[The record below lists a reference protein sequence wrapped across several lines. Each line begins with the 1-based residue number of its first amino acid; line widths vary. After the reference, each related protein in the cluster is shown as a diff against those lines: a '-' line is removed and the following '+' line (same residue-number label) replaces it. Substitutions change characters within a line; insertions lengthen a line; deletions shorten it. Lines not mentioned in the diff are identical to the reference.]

1 MYRSIRP
8 VLDKQMKGMRM
19 MKGKNFYTILLC
31 AALMVAGTAACSDD
45 WLSGADTSNGSSEEG
60 QVAAVKLEG
69 NGEVVSRSA
78 FQKGTAYRLVMF
90 TKGFT
95 ATDIS
100 EDSVLRYNGLATET
114 ALGTFQYLVVNDST
128 HNNND
133 WFGFKSLVAGE
144 TDRRSLSFY
153 GFTYGEKVE
162 NPTPDTY
169 LTFDETNNN
178 EYKRT
183 EVVNEET
190 GELKDLMWGILVDQ
204 NDATAKFPCEIP
216 FRHAFSRLEFKV
228 SQLESETEPG
238 KGMYALGIER
248 IAVTDTYQSG
258 TVDLFTGKTTLN
270 GAKSE
275 RPLSNM
281 ATNYNV
287 GEYISV
293 DTPDSLGAM
302 IVFPSAEESLSG
314 DVGKYTIGL
323 KITLKGTKE
332 EVEKL
337 VGTGNATQLGNYYTG
352 VYTVEK
358 VYSSVYGSN
367 DFTSDTSTGDGSSGD
382 NNVIAASPLYLQ
394 AGSKYT
400 LHIVLMKDQVRVVT
414 VVPSKVE
421 WLPGEKDDKDENGNY
436 FSTEVVGQPIFFDN
450 TMWMDRNLGA
460 NEADPGGNYNQTIGY
475 YYQNNRNIPYW
486 PYNFDDYGTRTY
498 NWWNESYTYSTELKK
513 TPTPENRYD
522 DGFSIPSSW
531 GSPAYKVYPIIDENA
546 INTSDICKRQ
556 WYSSEKEK
564 TYLTTLQK
572 LSTYNSGTYIFFAG
586 NGGDV
591 PWKGNEWNV
600 RENQP
605 APPGYALPTQKQFQS
620 IFPTTVFAGNI
631 TFLKL
636 HRVGEDWRGALDSNS
651 DEPNLLKTDITTL
664 RICVPFYKDK
674 QNEAFINT
682 EYYKQWTDLDDPGQ
696 YPDDPNI
703 YYSGHSP
710 YHYYNR
716 TINYNEKWEPDGDP
730 SSGFCSV
737 YIISREDGDMESI
750 TSTSSNYAT
759 KQWGT
764 IYGIKK
770 VGTTEAYRMRWKV
783 RNADD
788 TGVNPRLYIEV
799 CMYSCTK
806 EDNLTVGNFKNYD
819 WEHPVS
825 QMFFPLCGEVEGR
838 NSGSGPAA
846 GFSSYGSAVLYATDS
861 DAALHIKIT
870 GDNPQ
875 NQYMSVVSNEVQTNA
890 KQIRLVKTQN

>member
-45 WLSGADTSNGSSEEG
+45 WLSGADTSHDSSEEG

-78 FQKGTAYRLVMF
+78 FQEGTVYRLVMF
-90 TKGFT
+90 TKGFE
-95 ATDIS
+95 ATDTLQPVLVG
-100 EDSVLRYNGLATET
+100 DPVLRYNGLATET
-114 ALGTFQYLVVNDST
+114 ALGTFQYLVVNDDR
-128 HNNND
+128 HINND
-133 WFGFKSLVAGE
+133 WFSFRSLEPIDDATKTE
-144 TDRRSLSFY
+144 TGRRSISFY
-153 GFTYGEKVE
+153 GFTYGEE
-162 NPTPDTY
+162 TAPD
-169 LTFDETNNN
+169 LDADA
-178 EYKRT
+178 YKRT
-183 EVVNEET
+183 ETVVG

-228 SQLESETEPG
+228 SQLASENNREV
-238 KGMYALGIER
+238 GMYNLGIER
-248 IAVTDTYQSG
+248 IAVTGTYKSG
-258 TVDLFTGKTTLN
+258 TVDLFTGETKLN
-270 GAKSE
+270 GEKSE

-281 ATNYNV
+281 ATNYDA
-287 GEYISV
+287 GKYISV

-302 IVFPSAEESLSG
+302 IVFPSAKESLSDG
-314 DVGKYTIGL
+314 VEYTIGL
-323 KITLKGTKE
+323 KITLKGTEE
-332 EVEKL
+332 EVKKL
-337 VGTGNATQLGNYYTG
+337 VGNATQSSSGDYYTG
-352 VYTVEK
+352 VYTVDK

-400 LHIVLMKDQVRVVT
+400 LHIVLMEDEVRVVT

-421 WLPGEKDDKDENGNY
+421 WLPGETETDKDGNENT

-486 PYNFDDYGTRTY
+486 PY
-498 NWWNESYTYSTELKK
+498 STERFGNSNSPNQLISIPK
-513 TPTPENRYD
+513 PENRYED
-522 DGFSIPSSW
+522 DFSTPSSW

-546 INTSDICKRQ
+546 IYGGDNLMNY
-556 WYSSEKEK
+556 WYSSTTWGT
-564 TYLTTLQK
+564 TYLTTLQES
-572 LSTYNSGTYIFFAG
+572 STYSGTYTFFAG
-586 NGGDV
+586 NDGAV
-591 PWKGNEWNV
+591 PWTGNKWGD

-605 APPGYALPTQKQFQS
+605 APPGYALPTQEQFQS

-636 HRVGEDWRGALDSNS
+636 RYNGTDWRGCQDGN
-651 DEPNLLKTDITTL
+651 DNMPNPINNEITTL
-664 RICVPFYKDK
+664 RICVPFYKDEN
-674 QNEAFINT
+674 NEALQNT
-682 EYYKQWTDLDDPGQ
+682 EYYKHWQNLNDPGQ
-696 YPDDPNI
+696 YPSDPTI
-703 YYSGHSP
+703 YYNGRSP
-710 YHYYNR
+710 YYYS
-716 TINYNEKWEPDGDP
+716 YNEKKEPDGDP

-737 YIISREDGDMESI
+737 YIISRKDGDRGYI

-783 RNADD
+783 RNADEK
-788 TGVNPRLYIEV
+788 NEEPRLYVEV

-806 EDNLTVGNFKNYD
+806 DDNLTVDNFRNYD

-838 NSGSGPAA
+838 NPNSGPAA

>member
-45 WLSGADTSNGSSEEG
+45 WLSGADTSHGSSEEG

-114 ALGTFQYLVVNDST
+114 ALGTFQYLVVNDNT

-153 GFTYGEKVE
+153 GFTYGEE
-162 NPTPDTY
+162 NAPELDTDAY
-169 LTFDETNNN
+169 T
-178 EYKRT
+178 RT
-183 EVVNEET
+183 EEVDGND
-190 GELKDLMWGILVDQ
+190 ELKDLMWGILVDQ
-204 NDATAKFPCEIP
+204 NDATAEFPCEIP

-228 SQLESETEPG
+228 SQLASENNPEV
-238 KGMYALGIER
+238 GMYNLGIES
-248 IAVTDTYQSG
+248 IAVTGTYKSG

-270 GAKSE
+270 EGLSE

-281 ATNYNV
+281 ATNYDA
-287 GEYISV
+287 GKYISV
-293 DTPDSLGAM
+293 ETPDSLGAM
-302 IVFPSAEESLSG
+302 IVFPSAKESLSS
-314 DVGKYTIGL
+314 DVDEYTIGL

-337 VGTGNATQLGNYYTG
+337 VGNATQSSSGDYTG

-358 VYSSVYGSN
+358 VYSSVYG
-367 DFTSDTSTGDGSSGD
+367 GDDITNNGS
-382 NNVIAASPLYLQ
+382 IAASPLYLQ

-400 LHIVLMKDQVRVVT
+400 LHIVLMKDEVRVVT

-421 WLPGEKDDKDENGNY
+421 WLPGETEKDENDVDQP

-460 NEADPGGNYNQTIGY
+460 NEADPGEGKYDQTIGY

-486 PYNFDDYGTRTY
+486 PYSTGTFGP
-498 NWWNESYTYSTELKK
+498 NDSSKK
-513 TPTPENRYD
+513 WPPTPENRYED
-522 DGFSIPSSW
+522 DFSTPSSW
-531 GSPAYKVYPIIDENA
+531 GSPKYKVYPIIDKNA
-546 INTSDICKRQ
+546 IKTSDICKSQ
-556 WYSSEKEK
+556 WYSSETGN

-572 LSTYNSGTYIFFAG
+572 SSTYSGTYIFFAG
-586 NGGDV
+586 NGGNV
-591 PWKGNEWNV
+591 PWKGNKWNV

-605 APPGYALPTQKQFQS
+605 APPGYALPTQEQFQS

-636 HRVGEDWRGALDSNS
+636 RYERPDWYGTDGTINS
-651 DEPNLLKTDITTL
+651 DYKVL
-664 RICVPFYKDK
+664 RICVPFYKDGV
-674 QNEAFINT
+674 NT
-682 EYYKQWTDLDDPGQ
+682 TPNKDNKCYKTWEGLVDPGQ
-696 YPDDPNI
+696 SPGPDI
-703 YYSGHSP
+703 YTQSP
-710 YHYYNR
+710 FSHR
-716 TINYNEKWEPDGDP
+716 TKEPAGDP
-730 SSGFCSV
+730 SSGYCSV
-737 YIISREDGDMESI
+737 YIISREDGDTESI

-788 TGVNPRLYIEV
+788 TGVNPRLYVEV

-806 EDNLTVGNFKNYD
+806 EDNLKVDNFKNYD

>member
-45 WLSGADTSNGSSEEG
+45 WLSGADTSHDSSEEG

-78 FQKGTAYRLVMF
+78 FQAGTAYRLVMF
-90 TKGFT
+90 TKGFE
-95 ATDIS
+95 ATDTSAPDLS

-114 ALGTFQYLVVNDST
+114 ALGTFQYLVVNDDR
-128 HNNND
+128 HINND
-133 WFGFKSLVAGE
+133 WFSFRSLEPIDDATKTE
-144 TDRRSLSFY
+144 TGRRSLSFY
-153 GFTYGEKVE
+153 GFTYGEE
-162 NPTPDTY
+162 NAPELDTDAY
-169 LTFDETNNN
+169 T
-178 EYKRT
+178 RT
-183 EVVNEET
+183 EEVDGN

-204 NDATAKFPCEIP
+204 NDATAEFPCEIP

-228 SQLESETEPG
+228 SQLESETEAG
-238 KGMYALGIER
+238 QGMYNLGIER

-270 GAKSE
+270 GAQSE

-302 IVFPSAEESLSG
+302 IVFPSAKESLSDG
-314 DVGKYTIGL
+314 VDKYTIGL
-323 KITLKGTKE
+323 KITLKGTLN

-337 VGTGNATQLGNYYTG
+337 VGTGNATKSSSGDYYTG
-352 VYTVEK
+352 EYIVK
-358 VYSSVYGSN
+358 QVYSSVYGGN
-367 DFTSDTSTGDGSSGD
+367 DLTSDGS
-382 NNVIAASPLYLQ
+382 IAASPLYLQ

-400 LHIVLMKDQVRVVT
+400 LHIVLMKDEVRVVT

-421 WLPGEKDDKDENGNY
+421 WLPGETDEKDKNDNY

-460 NEADPGGNYNQTIGY
+460 NEADPGEGKYDQTIGY

-486 PYNFDDYGTRTY
+486 PYSTGTFGP
-498 NWWNESYTYSTELKK
+498 NDSSKK
-513 TPTPENRYD
+513 WPPTPENRYKNN
-522 DGFSIPSSW
+522 FSTPSSW
-531 GSPAYKVYPIIDENA
+531 SSPAYKVYPIIDENA
-546 INTSDICKRQ
+546 INTSDICKSF
-556 WYSSEKEK
+556 WYSADVSNT

-572 LSTYNSGTYIFFAG
+572 SSTYSGTYIFFVG
-586 NGGDV
+586 NEGNA
-591 PWKGNEWNV
+591 PWKGNEWDV
-600 RENQP
+600 RDNQP
-605 APPGYALPTQKQFQS
+605 APPGYALPTQEQFQS

-631 TFLKL
+631 TFLKMYDTGTDWN
-636 HRVGEDWRGALDSNS
+636 GETSMDDSQ
-651 DEPNLLKTDITTL
+651 KQI
-664 RICVPFYKDK
+664 RICVPFYKDAD
-674 QNEAFINT
+674 NYIANT
-682 EYYKQWTDLDDPGQ
+682 NTVYYRKWVSLQDPGASPGERS
-696 YPDDPNI
+696 YYYDNKNWNWI
-703 YYSGHSP
+703 YQGP
-710 YHYYNR
+710 Y
-716 TINYNEKWEPDGDP
+716 NYRDKEPDGDP
-730 SSGFCSV
+730 SAGYCSV
-737 YIISREDGDMESI
+737 YIISRMYEDEIGKI
-750 TSTSSNYAT
+750 SNNQYKT
-759 KQWGT
+759 KEWGT

-788 TGVNPRLYIEV
+788 IGVNPRLYVEV

-806 EDNLTVGNFKNYD
+806 DDNLTLENYRNYD

>member
-1 MYRSIRP
+1 MILRP

-69 NGEVVSRSA
+69 SGEVVSRSA

-133 WFGFKSLVAGE
+133 WFGFKSLVVGE
-144 TDRRSLSFY
+144 TGRRSISFY
-153 GFTYGEKVE
+153 GFTYGEK
-162 NPTPDTY
+162 NAPKLDADAYT
-169 LTFDETNNN
+169 
-178 EYKRT
+178 RT
-183 EVVNEET
+183 EIVDGK

-238 KGMYALGIER
+238 KGMYALGIES
-248 IAVTDTYQSG
+248 IAVTGTYQSG
-258 TVDLFTGKTTLN
+258 TVDLFTGKTTLDAEN
-270 GAKSE
+270 KYDEGRALPK
-275 RPLSNM
+275 M
-281 ATNYNV
+281 
-287 GEYISV
+287 SV
-293 DTPDSLGAM
+293 DYDLENKYIAVEKPDSLGAM
-302 IVFPSAEESLSG
+302 IVFPSAKESLSG
-314 DVGKYTIGL
+314 GVGEYTIGL
-323 KITLKGTKE
+323 KITLKGTQD

-337 VGTGNATQLGNYYTG
+337 VGTGNATPSSSDDYYIG
-352 VYTVEK
+352 DYIVEQ
-358 VYSSVYGSN
+358 VYSSVYG
-367 DFTSDTSTGDGSSGD
+367 GD
-382 NNVIAASPLYLQ
+382 NPTDDNGSIAASPLYLQ

-400 LHIVLMKDQVRVVT
+400 LHIVLMEDEVRVVT

-421 WLPGEKDDKDENGNY
+421 WLPGETEKDENDVDQP

-460 NEADPGGNYNQTIGY
+460 NEADPGEGKYDQTIGY

-486 PYNFDDYGTRTY
+486 PYSTGTFGP
-498 NWWNESYTYSTELKK
+498 NDSSKK
-513 TPTPENRYD
+513 WPPTPENRYED
-522 DGFSIPSSW
+522 DFSTPSSW
-531 GSPAYKVYPIIDENA
+531 GSPKYKVYPIIDKNA
-546 INTSDICKRQ
+546 IKTSDICKSQ
-556 WYSSEKEK
+556 WYSSETGN

-572 LSTYNSGTYIFFAG
+572 SSTYSGTYIFFAG
-586 NGGDV
+586 NGGNV
-591 PWKGNEWNV
+591 PWKGNKWNV

-605 APPGYALPTQKQFQS
+605 APPGYALPTQEQFQS

-636 HRVGEDWRGALDSNS
+636 RYDGADWYGTDGTINS
-651 DEPNLLKTDITTL
+651 DYKVL
-664 RICVPFYKDK
+664 RICVPFYKDGV
-674 QNEAFINT
+674 NT
-682 EYYKQWTDLDDPGQ
+682 TPNKDNKCYKTWEGLVDPGQ
-696 YPDDPNI
+696 SPGPDI
-703 YYSGHSP
+703 YTQSP
-710 YHYYNR
+710 FSHR
-716 TINYNEKWEPDGDP
+716 TKEPAGDP
-730 SSGFCSV
+730 SSGYCSV
-737 YIISREDGDMESI
+737 YIISRDEEDDTGSI
-750 TSTSSNYAT
+750 TSDNYNT

-788 TGVNPRLYIEV
+788 TGVNPRLYVEV

-838 NSGSGPAA
+838 NPGSGPAA

-875 NQYMSVVSNEVQTNA
+875 NQYMSVVNKEVQTNA

>member
-1 MYRSIRP
+1 MILRP

-69 NGEVVSRSA
+69 SGEVVSRSA

-114 ALGTFQYLVVNDST
+114 ALGTFQYLVVNDNT

-133 WFGFKSLVAGE
+133 WFGFKSLVVGE
-144 TDRRSLSFY
+144 TGRRSISFY
-153 GFTYGEKVE
+153 GFTYGEK
-162 NPTPDTY
+162 NAPKLDADAYT
-169 LTFDETNNN
+169 
-178 EYKRT
+178 RT
-183 EVVNEET
+183 EIVDGK

-248 IAVTDTYQSG
+248 IAVTGTYKSG

-270 GAKSE
+270 EGLSE

-281 ATNYNV
+281 ATNY
-287 GEYISV
+287 GAGKYISV
-293 DTPDSLGAM
+293 ETPDSLGAM
-302 IVFPSAEESLSG
+302 IVFPSAAESLSG
-314 DVGKYTIGL
+314 GMDKYTIGL
-323 KITLKGTKE
+323 KITLKGTEE
-332 EVEKL
+332 EVKKL
-337 VGTGNATQLGNYYTG
+337 VGNATQSSSGDYYTG
-352 VYTVEK
+352 DYIVK
-358 VYSSVYGSN
+358 QVYSSVYG
-367 DFTSDTSTGDGSSGD
+367 GDDPTDDNGS
-382 NNVIAASPLYLQ
+382 IAASPLYLQ

-400 LHIVLMKDQVRVVT
+400 LHIVLMKDEVRVVT

-421 WLPGEKDDKDENGNY
+421 WLPGETEKDENDVDQP

-460 NEADPGGNYNQTIGY
+460 NEADPGEGKYDQTIGY

-486 PYNFDDYGTRTY
+486 PYSTGTFGP
-498 NWWNESYTYSTELKK
+498 NDSSKK
-513 TPTPENRYD
+513 WPPTPENRYED
-522 DGFSIPSSW
+522 DFSTPSSW
-531 GSPAYKVYPIIDENA
+531 GSPKYKVYPIIDKNA
-546 INTSDICKRQ
+546 IKTSDICKSQ
-556 WYSSEKEK
+556 WYSSETGN

-572 LSTYNSGTYIFFAG
+572 SSTYSGTYIFFAG
-586 NGGDV
+586 NGGNV
-591 PWKGNEWNV
+591 PWKGNKWNV

-605 APPGYALPTQKQFQS
+605 APPGYALPTQEQFQS

-636 HRVGEDWRGALDSNS
+636 RYDGTDWYGTDGTINS
-651 DEPNLLKTDITTL
+651 DYKVL
-664 RICVPFYKDK
+664 RICVPFYKDGV
-674 QNEAFINT
+674 NT
-682 EYYKQWTDLDDPGQ
+682 TPNKDNKCYKTWEGLVDPGQ
-696 YPDDPNI
+696 SPGPNI
-703 YYSGHSP
+703 YTQPPFFHL
-710 YHYYNR
+710 
-716 TINYNEKWEPDGDP
+716 TKEPAGDP
-730 SSGFCSV
+730 SSGYCSV
-737 YIISREDGDMESI
+737 YIISRDEEDDTGSI
-750 TSTSSNYAT
+750 TSDNYNT

-788 TGVNPRLYIEV
+788 TGVNPRLYVEV

-806 EDNLTVGNFKNYD
+806 EDNLKVDNFKNYD

-838 NSGSGPAA
+838 NPGSGPAA

-875 NQYMSVVSNEVQTNA
+875 NQYMSVVNKEVQTNA

>member
-1 MYRSIRP
+1 
-8 VLDKQMKGMRM
+8 M

-45 WLSGADTSNGSSEEG
+45 WLSGADTSHGSSEEG

-78 FQKGTAYRLVMF
+78 FQEGTAYRLVMF

-100 EDSVLRYNGLATET
+100 EDSVLRYKGLATET
-114 ALGTFQYLVVNDST
+114 ALGTGTFQYLVVNDNR
-128 HNNND
+128 HINND
-133 WFGFKSLVAGE
+133 WFGFKSLVDGE
-144 TDRRSLSFY
+144 NGRRSISFY

-162 NPTPDTY
+162 NPNPDTY

-216 FRHAFSRLEFKV
+216 FRHAFSQLEFKV
-228 SQLESETEPG
+228 SQLASENNPEV
-238 KGMYALGIER
+238 GMYNLGIES

-270 GAKSE
+270 GAQSE

-302 IVFPSAEESLSG
+302 IVFPSAKESLSDG
-314 DVGKYTIGL
+314 VDKSIGL
-323 KITLKGTKE
+323 KITLKGTLN

-337 VGTGNATQLGNYYTG
+337 VGTGNATKSSSGDYYTG
-352 VYTVEK
+352 EYIVK
-358 VYSSVYGSN
+358 QVYSSVYGGN
-367 DFTSDTSTGDGSSGD
+367 DLTSDGS
-382 NNVIAASPLYLQ
+382 IAASPLYLQ

-400 LHIVLMKDQVRVVT
+400 LHIVLMKDEVRVVT

-421 WLPGEKDDKDENGNY
+421 WLPGETDEKDKNDNY

-460 NEADPGGNYNQTIGY
+460 NEADPGEGKYDQTIGY

-486 PYNFDDYGTRTY
+486 PYKISSFQDLNTKR
-498 NWWNESYTYSTELKK
+498 
-513 TPTPENRYD
+513 PTPEDRYLD
-522 DGFSIPSSW
+522 DFSTFSKW
-531 GSPAYKVYPIIDENA
+531 GNPQYKVYPVIDETVMNSDPHKTKWRIGSDN
-546 INTSDICKRQ
+546 INWKS
-556 WYSSEKEK
+556 YF
-564 TYLTTLQK
+564 TTLQK
-572 LSTYNSGTYIFFAG
+572 TIDNSGSYIFFSG
-586 NGGDV
+586 NANI
-591 PWKGNEWNV
+591 PWSNNSWEE
-600 RENQP
+600 RDNQP
-605 APPGYALPTQKQFQS
+605 APPGYALPTQEQFQS

-631 TFLKL
+631 TFLKMYDTGTDWN
-636 HRVGEDWRGALDSNS
+636 GETSMDGSQ
-651 DEPNLLKTDITTL
+651 KQI
-664 RICVPFYKDK
+664 RICVPFYKDTD
-674 QNEAFINT
+674 NNNADNNT
-682 EYYKQWTDLDDPGQ
+682 VYYRKWESLQDPGAS
-696 YPDDPNI
+696 PGERS
-703 YYSGHSP
+703 YSNNGGP
-710 YHYYNR
+710 YRYSN
-716 TINYNEKWEPDGDP
+716 NEPDGDP
-730 SSGFCSV
+730 SVGYCSV
-737 YIISREDGDMESI
+737 YIISRMYEDEIGKI
-750 TSTSSNYAT
+750 SNEEYRT
-759 KQWGT
+759 KEWGT

-770 VGTTEAYRMRWKV
+770 IGTTEAYRMRWKV
-783 RNADD
+783 KNADK
-788 TGVNPRLYIEV
+788 TGTDPRLYVEV

-806 EDNLTVGNFKNYD
+806 DDNLTLDNYRNYD
-819 WEHPVS
+819 WTHPVS

-838 NSGSGPAA
+838 SNTSNNIWVGA
-846 GFSSYGSAVLYATDS
+846 GFSSYGSAVLYATATG

>member
-1 MYRSIRP
+1 MYRSIRPVIRPMILRP

-78 FQKGTAYRLVMF
+78 FQEGTAYRLVMF
-90 TKGFT
+90 TKEFKV
-95 ATDIS
+95 TDNLPDKN
-100 EDSVLRYNGLATET
+100 DSVCRYIGSATET
-114 ALGTFQYLVVNDST
+114 ALDTFQYLVVNDDR
-128 HNNND
+128 HINND
-133 WFGFKSLVAGE
+133 WFSFRSLEPIDDATKTE
-144 TDRRSLSFY
+144 TGRRSLSFY
-153 GFTYGEKVE
+153 GFTYGEE
-162 NPTPDTY
+162 NAPELDTDAY
-169 LTFDETNNN
+169 T
-178 EYKRT
+178 RT
-183 EVVNEET
+183 EEVDGN

-204 NDATAKFPCEIP
+204 NDATATFPCEIP

-228 SQLESETEPG
+228 SQLESETEAG
-238 KGMYALGIER
+238 QGMYNLGIER

-270 GAKSE
+270 GAQSE

-302 IVFPSAEESLSG
+302 IVFPSAKESLSDG
-314 DVGKYTIGL
+314 VDKYTIGL
-323 KITLKGTKE
+323 KITLKGTLN

-337 VGTGNATQLGNYYTG
+337 VGTGNATKSSSGDYTG
-352 VYTVEK
+352 EYIVK
-358 VYSSVYGSN
+358 QVYSSVYGGN
-367 DFTSDTSTGDGSSGD
+367 DLTSDGS
-382 NNVIAASPLYLQ
+382 IAASPLYLQ

-400 LHIVLMKDQVRVVT
+400 LHIVLMKDEVRVVT

-421 WLPGEKDDKDENGNY
+421 WLPGETDEKDKNDNY

-486 PYNFDDYGTRTY
+486 PYRTNSYGFDGTLT
-498 NWWNESYTYSTELKK
+498 W
-513 TPTPENRYD
+513 PTPEER
-522 DGFSIPSSW
+522 FSTNNDLSKEYGSW
-531 GSPAYKVYPIIDENA
+531 SAPKYKVYPIVDKKLMESDPYKDSWG
-546 INTSDICKRQ
+546 TSSSSNLY
-556 WYSSEKEK
+556 YS
-564 TYLTTLQK
+564 LQK
-572 LSTYNSGTYIFFAG
+572 EVSSSGTYAFFYG
-586 NGGDV
+586 NSNFSNSTLN
-591 PWKGNEWNV
+591 WKN

-605 APPGYALPTQKQFQS
+605 APPGYALPTQEQFQS

-636 HRVGEDWRGALDSNS
+636 RYDGSDWYGTDGTIAS
-651 DEPNLLKTDITTL
+651 DYKVL
-664 RICVPFYKDK
+664 RICVPFYNDGLNITNN
-674 QNEAFINT
+674 QNKCYET
-682 EYYKQWTDLDDPGQ
+682 WVRLMDPGQ
-696 YPDDPNI
+696 FPGPSI
-703 YYSGHSP
+703 YTNTQSP
-710 YHYYNR
+710 HDHMG
-716 TINYNEKWEPDGDP
+716 KEPDGDP
-730 SSGFCSV
+730 SPGYCSV
-737 YIISREDGDMESI
+737 YIISREGNDKGSI
-750 TSTSSNYAT
+750 TSLSSNYKT
-759 KQWGT
+759 KEWGT

-770 VGTTEAYRMRWKV
+770 VGTTESYRMRWKV
-783 RNADD
+783 RNADNE
-788 TGVNPRLYIEV
+788 GVDPRLYVEV

-806 EDNLTVGNFKNYD
+806 DDNLTVDNFKNYD

-838 NSGSGPAA
+838 NSSSGPAA

-875 NQYMSVVSNEVQTNA
+875 NQYMSVVSNEIQTNA

>member
-1 MYRSIRP
+1 MLRP
-8 VLDKQMKGMRM
+8 VLNKQMKGMRM

-31 AALMVAGTAACSDD
+31 TTLMVAGTAACSDD

-114 ALGTFQYLVVNDST
+114 ALGTFQYLVVNDNT

-133 WFGFKSLVAGE
+133 WFGFKSLVDGE
-144 TDRRSLSFY
+144 TGRRSLSFY

-238 KGMYALGIER
+238 KGMYALGIES
-248 IAVTDTYQSG
+248 IAVTGTYQSG
-258 TVDLFTGKTTLN
+258 TVDLFTGKTTLDAEN
-270 GAKSE
+270 KYDEGRALPK
-275 RPLSNM
+275 M
-281 ATNYNV
+281 
-287 GEYISV
+287 SV
-293 DTPDSLGAM
+293 DYDLENKYIAVEKPDSLGAM
-302 IVFPSAEESLSG
+302 IVFPSATESLSG

-421 WLPGEKDDKDENGNY
+421 WLPGETDDKGNT

-486 PYNFDDYGTRTY
+486 PYKISSFQDLTTKR
-498 NWWNESYTYSTELKK
+498 
-513 TPTPENRYD
+513 PTPKDRYLND
-522 DGFSIPSSW
+522 LSTFSEW
-531 GSPAYKVYPIIDENA
+531 GDPQYKVYPIIDETVMNSDPHKTKWRIGSDN
-546 INTSDICKRQ
+546 INWKS
-556 WYSSEKEK
+556 YF
-564 TYLTTLQK
+564 TTLQK
-572 LSTYNSGTYIFFAG
+572 TIDNSGSYIFFSG
-586 NGGDV
+586 NANI
-591 PWKGNEWNV
+591 PWSNNSWEE
-600 RENQP
+600 RDNQP
-605 APPGYALPTQKQFQS
+605 APPGYALPTQEQFQS

-631 TFLKL
+631 TFLKMYDTGTDWN
-636 HRVGEDWRGALDSNS
+636 GETSMADSQ
-651 DEPNLLKTDITTL
+651 KQI
-664 RICVPFYKDK
+664 RICVPFYKDAD
-674 QNEAFINT
+674 NYANT
-682 EYYKQWTDLDDPGQ
+682 NMVYYRKWESLQDPGAS
-696 YPDDPNI
+696 PGERS
-703 YYSGHSP
+703 YSNYGGP
-710 YHYYNR
+710 YKYSN
-716 TINYNEKWEPDGDP
+716 KEPDGDP
-730 SSGFCSV
+730 SVGYCSV
-737 YIISREDGDMESI
+737 YIISRMYEDEIGKI
-750 TSTSSNYAT
+750 SNEEYRT
-759 KQWGT
+759 KEWGT

-770 VGTTEAYRMRWKV
+770 IGTTEAYRMRWKV
-783 RNADD
+783 KNADK
-788 TGVNPRLYIEV
+788 TGTDPRLYVEV

-806 EDNLTVGNFKNYD
+806 DDNLTLENYRNYD
-819 WEHPVS
+819 WTHPVS

-838 NSGSGPAA
+838 TTKRVDNNVEFWIGA
-846 GFSSYGSAVLYATDS
+846 GFSSYGSAVLYATATGN
-861 DAALHIKIT
+861 AALHIKIT

>member
-31 AALMVAGTAACSDD
+31 TTLMVAGTAACSDD

-78 FQKGTAYRLVMF
+78 FQKETAYRLVMF

-114 ALGTFQYLVVNDST
+114 ALGTFQYLVVNDNT

-133 WFGFKSLVAGE
+133 WFGFKSLVDGE

-153 GFTYGEKVE
+153 GFTYGEE
-162 NPTPDTY
+162 NAPELDT
-169 LTFDETNNN
+169 DA
-178 EYKRT
+178 YKRT
-183 EVVNEET
+183 ETVDGN

-238 KGMYALGIER
+238 KGMYALGIES
-248 IAVTDTYQSG
+248 IAVTGTYQSG

-270 GAKSE
+270 GAQSE

-302 IVFPSAEESLSG
+302 IVFPSAAKSLSG
-314 DVGKYTIGL
+314 VVGEYTIGL
-323 KITLKGTKE
+323 KITLKGKDKA

-337 VGTGNATQLGNYYTG
+337 VGTGKATPSSSDDYYIG
-352 VYTVEK
+352 DYIVEQ
-358 VYSSVYGSN
+358 VYSSVYG
-367 DFTSDTSTGDGSSGD
+367 GDDPTDDNGS
-382 NNVIAASPLYLQ
+382 IAASPLYLQ

-400 LHIVLMKDQVRVVT
+400 LHIVLMEDEVRVVT

-421 WLPGEKDDKDENGNY
+421 WLPGETDDKGNT

-460 NEADPGGNYNQTIGY
+460 NEADPGGGQYDHTIGY
-475 YYQNNRNIPYW
+475 YYQTNRNIPYW
-486 PYNFDDYGTRTY
+486 PYSTKTFGN
-498 NWWNESYTYSTELKK
+498 SYEPNRLKSIPK
-513 TPTPENRYD
+513 PENRYLD
-522 DGFSIPSSW
+522 TFTFSSW
-531 GSPAYKVYPIIDENA
+531 ENPSFKVYPMIDENIMKEDSYNYYWNSNA
-546 INTSDICKRQ
+546 SNLFYKLPSATESPNAKSYIFYWGYGSADVPSD
-556 WYSSEKEK
+556 W
-564 TYLTTLQK
+564 T
-572 LSTYNSGTYIFFAG
+572 TYNSWT
-586 NGGDV
+586 
-591 PWKGNEWNV
+591 K

-605 APPGYALPTQKQFQS
+605 APPGYALPTQEQFQS
-620 IFPTTVFAGNI
+620 VFPTTVFAGNI

-636 HRVGEDWRGALDSNS
+636 NYTGSDWDGSQSMTEDL
-651 DEPNLLKTDITTL
+651 I
-664 RICVPFYKDK
+664 RICVPFYTDGVNTTTKLK
-674 QNEAFINT
+674 YRQLWQN
-682 EYYKQWTDLDDPGQ
+682 LRDPGAS
-696 YPDDPNI
+696 PNRN
-703 YYSGHSP
+703 S
-710 YHYYNR
+710 YYNGWYDPHFY
-716 TINYNEKWEPDGDP
+716 INSEPDGDP
-730 SSGFCSV
+730 SPGYCSV
-737 YIISREDGDMESI
+737 YIISRKGDDLYTLSI
-750 TSTSSNYAT
+750 ADDIEKYYQTL
-759 KQWGT
+759 QWGT

-770 VGTTEAYRMRWKV
+770 VGTSEAYRMRWKV
-783 RNADD
+783 MNAQ
-788 TGVNPRLYIEV
+788 TKPGNIPLLYV
-799 CMYSCTK
+799 KVSMYTCTK
-806 EDNLTVGNFKNYD
+806 DDNLTADNYD
-819 WEHPVS
+819 SYDWDHPS
-825 QMFFPLCGEVEGR
+825 SEMFFPLCGEVEGR
-838 NSGSGPAA
+838 NATQSRVS
-846 GFSSYGSAVLYATDS
+846 GFSSYGSAVLYACAS
-861 DAALHIKIT
+861 NNAALHIKIT
-870 GDNPQ
+870 GSNKA

>member
-1 MYRSIRP
+1 MILRP

-45 WLSGADTSNGSSEEG
+45 WLSGADTSHGSSEEG

-78 FQKGTAYRLVMF
+78 FQEGTAYRLVMF
-90 TKGFT
+90 TRTF
-95 ATDIS
+95 
-100 EDSVLRYNGLATET
+100 DSVDNLPETSDSVCRYNGLATET
-114 ALGTFQYLVVNDST
+114 ALGTGTFQYLKVEDPS
-128 HNNND
+128 HDNND
-133 WFGFKSLVAGE
+133 WFGFKSLVNGE
-144 TDRRSLSFY
+144 TGRRSISFY
-153 GFTYGEKVE
+153 GFTYGEE
-162 NPTPDTY
+162 NAPELDTDAY
-169 LTFDETNNN
+169 T
-178 EYKRT
+178 RT
-183 EVVNEET
+183 EEVDRN

-216 FRHAFSRLEFKV
+216 FRHAFSLLEFKV
-228 SQLESETEPG
+228 SQLASEDNSEAVS
-238 KGMYALGIER
+238 KAGMYKLGIES
-248 IAVTDTYQSG
+248 IAVTGTYKKG
-258 TVDLFTGKTTLN
+258 TVDLFTGKTKLD
-270 GAKSE
+270 
-275 RPLSNM
+275 
-281 ATNYNV
+281 V
-287 GEYISV
+287 GEKYDENGRTLPDMFVEYDVEKKEYIAV
-293 DTPDSLGAM
+293 EKPDSLGAM
-302 IVFPSAEESLSG
+302 IVFPSASESLHG
-314 DVGKYTIGL
+314 EVGGYTIGL
-323 KITLKGTKE
+323 KITLKGETKE

-337 VGTGNATQLGNYYTG
+337 VGTGNATQSGNYYTG
-352 VYTVEK
+352 VYTIDK
-358 VYSSVYGSN
+358 VYSSVYDGDN
-367 DFTSDTSTGDGSSGD
+367 LINDGS
-382 NNVIAASPLYLQ
+382 IAASPLYMQ

-460 NEADPGGNYNQTIGY
+460 NEADPGEGKYDQTIGY

-486 PYNFDDYGTRTY
+486 PYSTRTFGP
-498 NWWNESYTYSTELKK
+498 NDSSKK
-513 TPTPENRYD
+513 WPPTPENRYED
-522 DGFSIPSSW
+522 DFSTPSSW
-531 GSPAYKVYPIIDENA
+531 SSPAYKVYPIIDENA

-556 WYSSEKEK
+556 WYSSETGN

-572 LSTYNSGTYIFFAG
+572 SSTYSGTYIFFAG
-586 NGGDV
+586 NGGNV
-591 PWKGNEWNV
+591 PWDGNKWNV

-605 APPGYALPTQKQFQS
+605 APPGYALPTQEQFQS

-636 HRVGEDWRGALDSNS
+636 RYDSPDWYGTDGTINS
-651 DEPNLLKTDITTL
+651 DYKVL
-664 RICVPFYKDK
+664 RICVPFYKDGV
-674 QNEAFINT
+674 NT
-682 EYYKQWTDLDDPGQ
+682 TPNKDNKCYKTWEGLVDPGQ
-696 YPDDPNI
+696 SPGPDI
-703 YYSGHSP
+703 YTQSP
-710 YHYYNR
+710 FFHR
-716 TINYNEKWEPDGDP
+716 TKEPAGDP
-730 SSGFCSV
+730 SSGYCSV
-737 YIISREDGDMESI
+737 YIISRDEGDTESI
-750 TSTSSNYAT
+750 TSSNYNT
-759 KQWGT
+759 RQWGT

-788 TGVNPRLYIEV
+788 TGVNPRLYVEV

-875 NQYMSVVSNEVQTNA
+875 NQYMSVVSDEVQTNA

>member
-1 MYRSIRP
+1 MYRFIRPVIRPMILRP
-8 VLDKQMKGMRM
+8 VLDKQMKVMRM

-95 ATDIS
+95 ATGTSQPDLT
-100 EDSVLRYNGLATET
+100 EKDSVLRYNGLATEVAT
-114 ALGTFQYLVVNDST
+114 AIGTGMFQYLKVNDT
-128 HNNND
+128 AHDNND
-133 WFGFKSLVAGE
+133 WFGFKSLVDDE
-144 TDRRSLSFY
+144 TGRRSISFY
-153 GFTYGEKVE
+153 GFTYGETVE
-162 NPTPDTY
+162 NPDPDTY
-169 LTFDETNNN
+169 LTFDKTDNN

-190 GELKDLMWGILVDQ
+190 GELKDLMWGILVDR
-204 NDATAKFPCEIP
+204 NDATATFPCEIP
-216 FRHAFSRLEFKV
+216 FRHAFSQLEFKV
-228 SQLESETEPG
+228 SQLESETVAG
-238 KGMYALGIER
+238 QGMYKLGIER

-270 GAKSE
+270 GAQSE

-302 IVFPSAEESLSG
+302 IVFPSAKESLSG
-314 DVGKYTIGL
+314 GVGEYPIGL
-323 KITLKGTKE
+323 KITLKGTQD

-337 VGTGNATQLGNYYTG
+337 VGTAKQSSSGDYYTG
-352 VYTVEK
+352 EYIVK
-358 VYSSVYGSN
+358 QVYSSVYGGN
-367 DFTSDTSTGDGSSGD
+367 DLTSDGS
-382 NNVIAASPLYLQ
+382 IAASPLYMQ

-400 LHIVLMKDQVRVVT
+400 LHIVLMKDEVRVVT

-421 WLPGEKDDKDENGNY
+421 WLPGETDEKDKNDNY

-460 NEADPGGNYNQTIGY
+460 NEADPGGDYNQTIGY

-486 PYNFDDYGTRTY
+486 PYRTDYYGFGD
-498 NWWNESYTYSTELKK
+498 KK
-513 TPTPENRYD
+513 RPTPEARFDSAND
-522 DGFSIPSSW
+522 LSKIFSSW
-531 GSPAYKVYPIIDENA
+531 DSPRYRVYPVIDTDAMDADEYRN
-546 INTSDICKRQ
+546 S
-556 WYSSEKEK
+556 WYEKK
-564 TYLTTLQK
+564 LNITYLTTLQK
-572 LSTYNSGTYIFFAG
+572 STEYTGTYIFFAG
-586 NGGDV
+586 NGNT
-591 PWKGNEWNV
+591 PWTGNKWGGADSGV
-600 RENQP
+600 DYRKNQP
-605 APPGYALPTQKQFQS
+605 APPGYALPTQEQFQS

-631 TFLKL
+631 TFLQL
-636 HRVGEDWRGALDSNS
+636 RYDGNDWYGCVNNNNNMPLPINS
-651 DEPNLLKTDITTL
+651 DITKL
-664 RICVPFYKDK
+664 RICVPFYKDGW
-674 QNEAFINT
+674 NT
-682 EYYKQWTDLDDPGQ
+682 TRSEYYSSKWEKLNDPGQ
-696 YPDDPNI
+696 YPSDPTI
-703 YYSGHSP
+703 YYNGRSP
-710 YHYYNR
+710 YYYS
-716 TINYNEKWEPDGDP
+716 YNEKKEPDGDP
-730 SSGFCSV
+730 SPGYCSV
-737 YIISREDGDMESI
+737 YIISREGNDKGSI
-750 TSTSSNYAT
+750 TSLSSNYTT
-759 KQWGT
+759 KEWGT

-783 RNADD
+783 RNADEK
-788 TGVNPRLYIEV
+788 NEEPRLYVEV

-806 EDNLTVGNFKNYD
+806 DDNLTVDNFRNYD

-838 NSGSGPAA
+838 NGGPGPAA

-870 GDNPQ
+870 GSNPQ
-875 NQYMSVVSNEVQTNA
+875 NQYMSVVSNEIQTNA

>member
-1 MYRSIRP
+1 MILRP
-8 VLDKQMKGMRM
+8 VLNKQMKGMRM

-45 WLSGADTSNGSSEEG
+45 WLSGADTSHGSSEEG

-69 NGEVVSRSA
+69 SGEVVSRSA
-78 FQKGTAYRLVMF
+78 FQAGTAYRLVMF
-90 TKGFT
+90 TRGFET
-95 ATDIS
+95 TDTS
-100 EDSVLRYNGLATET
+100 QPVLVGDPVLRYNGLATET
-114 ALGTFQYLVVNDST
+114 ALGTFQYLVVNDNT

-133 WFGFKSLVAGE
+133 WFGFKSLVAAGE
-144 TDRRSLSFY
+144 TGRRSLSFY
-153 GFTYGEKVE
+153 GFTYGEE
-162 NPTPDTY
+162 TAPD
-169 LTFDETNNN
+169 LDADA
-178 EYKRT
+178 YKRT
-183 EVVNEET
+183 ETVVG

-228 SQLESETEPG
+228 SQLESETGSG
-238 KGMYALGIER
+238 KGMYNLGIER
-248 IAVTDTYQSG
+248 IAVTGTYKSG
-258 TVDLFTGKTTLN
+258 TVDLFTGKTTLDAEN
-270 GAKSE
+270 KYDEGRALPK
-275 RPLSNM
+275 M
-281 ATNYNV
+281 
-287 GEYISV
+287 SV
-293 DTPDSLGAM
+293 DYDLENKYIAVEKPDSLGAM
-302 IVFPSAEESLSG
+302 IVFPSATESLSG

-337 VGTGNATQLGNYYTG
+337 VGTGNATQSSSGDYYTG
-352 VYTVEK
+352 VYTVDK

-367 DFTSDTSTGDGSSGD
+367 GFTSDTSTGDGSSGD

-421 WLPGEKDDKDENGNY
+421 WLPGEKETDKDGNENT

-486 PYNFDDYGTRTY
+486 PYSTGVFDPNDS
-498 NWWNESYTYSTELKK
+498 NKK
-513 TPTPENRYD
+513 WPPTPENRYD
-522 DGFSIPSSW
+522 DDFSTFSEW
-531 GSPAYKVYPIIDENA
+531 GDPAYKVYPIIDETVMVNDPHKGKWR
-546 INTSDICKRQ
+546 IGSDNIDGKS
-556 WYSSEKEK
+556 YF
-564 TYLTTLQK
+564 TTLQK
-572 LSTYNSGTYIFFAG
+572 TIDESGSYIFFSG
-586 NGGDV
+586 NANI
-591 PWKGNEWNV
+591 PWSNNSWEE
-600 RENQP
+600 RDNQP
-605 APPGYALPTQKQFQS
+605 APPGYALPTQEQFQS

-636 HRVGEDWRGALDSNS
+636 YYGGSDWYGNRGTIDS
-651 DEPNLLKTDITTL
+651 EYKAL
-664 RICVPFYKDK
+664 RICVPFYKDADNK
-674 QNEAFINT
+674 MANSET
-682 EYYKQWTDLDDPGQ
+682 VYYRKWESLQDPGASPGEQ
-696 YPDDPNI
+696 S
-703 YYSGHSP
+703 YYSYYDNNNNNWKWIYQGP
-710 YHYYNR
+710 YYYSN
-716 TINYNEKWEPDGDP
+716 KEPDGDP
-730 SSGFCSV
+730 SAGYCSV
-737 YIISREDGDMESI
+737 YIISRMYEDEIGKISNNQY
-750 TSTSSNYAT
+750 ST
-759 KQWGT
+759 KEWGT

-770 VGTTEAYRMRWKV
+770 IGTTEAYRMRWKV
-783 RNADD
+783 RNADK
-788 TGVNPRLYIEV
+788 TGTDPRLYVEV

-806 EDNLTVGNFKNYD
+806 DDNLTLENYRNYD
-819 WEHPVS
+819 WTHPVS

-838 NSGSGPAA
+838 NGGSGPAA

-875 NQYMSVVSNEVQTNA
+875 NQYMSVVNKEVQTNA

>member
-1 MYRSIRP
+1 MILRP

-45 WLSGADTSNGSSEEG
+45 WLSGADTSHGSSEEG

-78 FQKGTAYRLVMF
+78 FQEGTAYRLVMF
-90 TKGFT
+90 TRTF
-95 ATDIS
+95 
-100 EDSVLRYNGLATET
+100 DSVDNLPETSDSVCRYNGLATET
-114 ALGTFQYLVVNDST
+114 ALGTGTFQYLKVEDPS
-128 HNNND
+128 HDNND
-133 WFGFKSLVAGE
+133 WFGFKSLVNGE
-144 TDRRSLSFY
+144 TGRRSISFY
-153 GFTYGEKVE
+153 GFTYGEE
-162 NPTPDTY
+162 NAPELDTDAY
-169 LTFDETNNN
+169 T
-178 EYKRT
+178 RT
-183 EVVNEET
+183 EEVDRN

-216 FRHAFSRLEFKV
+216 FRHAFSLLEFKV
-228 SQLESETEPG
+228 SQLASEDNSEAVS
-238 KGMYALGIER
+238 KAGMYKLGIES
-248 IAVTDTYQSG
+248 IAVTGTYKKG
-258 TVDLFTGKTTLN
+258 TVDLFTGKTTLDEGN
-270 GAKSE
+270 KYDDEGRA
-275 RPLSNM
+275 LSKISVD
-281 ATNYNV
+281 YDLEKH
-287 GEYISV
+287 EYIAV

-302 IVFPSAEESLSG
+302 IVFPSAKESLSDG
-314 DVGKYTIGL
+314 VDKSIGL
-323 KITLKGTKE
+323 KITLKGKDKA

-337 VGTGNATQLGNYYTG
+337 VGTGNASSSGDYYTG
-352 VYTVEK
+352 DYIVK
-358 VYSSVYGSN
+358 QVYSSVYGGDDPTN
-367 DFTSDTSTGDGSSGD
+367 DNGS
-382 NNVIAASPLYLQ
+382 ITASPLYLQ

-460 NEADPGGNYNQTIGY
+460 NEADPGEGKYDQTIGY

-486 PYNFDDYGTRTY
+486 PYSTRTFGP
-498 NWWNESYTYSTELKK
+498 NDSSKK
-513 TPTPENRYD
+513 WPPTPENRYED
-522 DGFSIPSSW
+522 DFSTPSSW
-531 GSPAYKVYPIIDENA
+531 SSPAYKVYPIIDENA

-556 WYSSEKEK
+556 WYSSETGN

-572 LSTYNSGTYIFFAG
+572 SSTYSGTYIFFAG
-586 NGGDV
+586 NGGNV
-591 PWKGNEWNV
+591 PWDGNKWNV

-605 APPGYALPTQKQFQS
+605 APPGYALPTQEQFQS

-636 HRVGEDWRGALDSNS
+636 RYDSPDWYGTDGTINS
-651 DEPNLLKTDITTL
+651 DYKVL
-664 RICVPFYKDK
+664 RICVPFYKDGV
-674 QNEAFINT
+674 NT
-682 EYYKQWTDLDDPGQ
+682 TPNKDNKCYKTWEGLVDPGQ
-696 YPDDPNI
+696 SPGPDI
-703 YYSGHSP
+703 YTQSP
-710 YHYYNR
+710 FFHR
-716 TINYNEKWEPDGDP
+716 TKEPAGDP
-730 SSGFCSV
+730 SSGYCSV
-737 YIISREDGDMESI
+737 YIISRDEGDTESI
-750 TSTSSNYAT
+750 TSSNYNT
-759 KQWGT
+759 RQWGT

-788 TGVNPRLYIEV
+788 TGVNPRLYVEV

-875 NQYMSVVSNEVQTNA
+875 NQYMSVVSDEVQTNA

>member
-1 MYRSIRP
+1 
-8 VLDKQMKGMRM
+8 

-45 WLSGADTSNGSSEEG
+45 WLSGADTSHGSSEEG

-78 FQKGTAYRLVMF
+78 FQEGTAYRLVMF

-100 EDSVLRYNGLATET
+100 EDSVLRYKGLATET
-114 ALGTFQYLVVNDST
+114 ALGTGTFQYLVVNDNR
-128 HNNND
+128 HINND
-133 WFGFKSLVAGE
+133 WFGFKSLVDGE
-144 TDRRSLSFY
+144 NGRRSISFY

-162 NPTPDTY
+162 NPNPDTY

-216 FRHAFSRLEFKV
+216 FRHAFSQLEFKV
-228 SQLESETEPG
+228 SQLASENNPEV
-238 KGMYALGIER
+238 GMYNLGIES

-270 GAKSE
+270 GAQSE

-302 IVFPSAEESLSG
+302 IVFPSAKESLSDG
-314 DVGKYTIGL
+314 VDKSIGL
-323 KITLKGTKE
+323 KITLKGTDKT

-337 VGTGNATQLGNYYTG
+337 VGTGNATKLGNYYTG

-358 VYSSVYGSN
+358 VYSSVYGGN
-367 DFTSDTSTGDGSSGD
+367 DLTSDGS
-382 NNVIAASPLYLQ
+382 IAASPLYLQ

-400 LHIVLMKDQVRVVT
+400 LHIVLMKDEVRVVT

-421 WLPGEKDDKDENGNY
+421 WLPGETDEKDKNDNY

-460 NEADPGGNYNQTIGY
+460 NEADPGEGKYDQTIGY

-486 PYNFDDYGTRTY
+486 PYKISSFQDLNTKR
-498 NWWNESYTYSTELKK
+498 
-513 TPTPENRYD
+513 PTPEDRYLD
-522 DGFSIPSSW
+522 DFSTFSKW
-531 GSPAYKVYPIIDENA
+531 GNPQYKVYPVIDETVMNSDPHKTKWRIGSDN
-546 INTSDICKRQ
+546 INGKS
-556 WYSSEKEK
+556 YF
-564 TYLTTLQK
+564 TTLQK
-572 LSTYNSGTYIFFAG
+572 TIDNSNSGSYIFFSG
-586 NGGDV
+586 NANI
-591 PWKGNEWNV
+591 PWSNNSWEE
-600 RENQP
+600 RDNQP
-605 APPGYALPTQKQFQS
+605 APPGYALPTQEQFQS

-631 TFLKL
+631 TFLQL
-636 HRVGEDWRGALDSNS
+636 RYDGNDWYGCVNNNNNMPLPINS
-651 DEPNLLKTDITTL
+651 DITKL
-664 RICVPFYKDK
+664 RICVPFYKDGR
-674 QNEAFINT
+674 NT
-682 EYYKQWTDLDDPGQ
+682 TSSAEYYSKWEKLNDPGQ
-696 YPDDPNI
+696 YPSDPTI
-703 YYSGHSP
+703 YYNGRSP
-710 YHYYNR
+710 YYYS
-716 TINYNEKWEPDGDP
+716 YNEKKEPDGDP

-737 YIISREDGDMESI
+737 YIISREGNDKGSI
-750 TSTSSNYAT
+750 TSLSSNYKT
-759 KQWGT
+759 KEWGT

-783 RNADD
+783 RNADEK
-788 TGVNPRLYIEV
+788 NEEPRLYVEV

-806 EDNLTVGNFKNYD
+806 DDNLTVDNFKNYD

-875 NQYMSVVSNEVQTNA
+875 NQYMSVVSNEIQTNA

>member
-1 MYRSIRP
+1 MYRFIRPMILRP

-78 FQKGTAYRLVMF
+78 FQEGTAYRLVMF

-114 ALGTFQYLVVNDST
+114 ALGTFQYLKVNDIS
-128 HNNND
+128 HDNNDISHDNND

-144 TDRRSLSFY
+144 SGRRSLSFY

-190 GELKDLMWGILVDQ
+190 GKLKDLMWGILVDQ
-204 NDATAKFPCEIP
+204 NDATAEFPCEIP
-216 FRHAFSRLEFKV
+216 FRHAFSLLEFKV
-228 SQLESETEPG
+228 SQLASEDNSEAVS
-238 KGMYALGIER
+238 KAGMYKLGIES
-248 IAVTDTYQSG
+248 IAVTGTYKKG
-258 TVDLFTGKTTLN
+258 TVDLFTGKTKLD
-270 GAKSE
+270 
-275 RPLSNM
+275 
-281 ATNYNV
+281 V
-287 GEYISV
+287 GEKYDENGRTLPDMFVEYDVEKKEYIAV
-293 DTPDSLGAM
+293 EKPDSLGAM
-302 IVFPSAEESLSG
+302 IVFPSASESLHG
-314 DVGKYTIGL
+314 EVGRYPIGL
-323 KITLKGTKE
+323 KITLKGTEE

-337 VGTGNATQLGNYYTG
+337 VGAGNATRSSSGTYFTG

-358 VYSSVYGSN
+358 VYSSVYG
-367 DFTSDTSTGDGSSGD
+367 GDDITNNGS
-382 NNVIAASPLYLQ
+382 IAASPLYLQ

-421 WLPGEKDDKDENGNY
+421 WLPGETDDEGNT

-486 PYNFDDYGTRTY
+486 PYKISRFPNL
-498 NWWNESYTYSTELKK
+498 STKR
-513 TPTPENRYD
+513 PTPEDRYLD
-522 DGFSIPSSW
+522 DLSTFSKW
-531 GSPAYKVYPIIDENA
+531 GDPQYKVYPIVDKKLMERDPNGGSWG
-546 INTSDICKRQ
+546 TSSSSNLY
-556 WYSSEKEK
+556 YS
-564 TYLTTLQK
+564 LQK
-572 LSTYNSGTYIFFAG
+572 EVSSSGTYAFFYG
-586 NGGDV
+586 NSNLSSPLD
-591 PWKGNEWNV
+591 WNK

-605 APPGYALPTQKQFQS
+605 APPGYALPTQEQFQS

-636 HRVGEDWRGALDSNS
+636 RYNGTDWYGTDGTINS
-651 DEPNLLKTDITTL
+651 DNKVL
-664 RICVPFYKDK
+664 RICVPFYKDGK
-674 QNEAFINT
+674 NVTPNT
-682 EYYKQWTDLDDPGQ
+682 GDKCYETWERLNDAGQSPG
-696 YPDDPNI
+696 PDI
-703 YYSGHSP
+703 YTQPPFFH
-710 YHYYNR
+710 R
-716 TINYNEKWEPDGDP
+716 TKEPAGDP
-730 SSGFCSV
+730 SSGYCSV
-737 YIISREDGDMESI
+737 YIISREGNDKGSI
-750 TSTSSNYAT
+750 TSLSSNYTT
-759 KQWGT
+759 KEWGT

-783 RNADD
+783 RNADE
-788 TGVNPRLYIEV
+788 TGTDPRLYVEV

-806 EDNLTVGNFKNYD
+806 DDNLTLENYRNYD
-819 WEHPVS
+819 WTHPVS

-838 NSGSGPAA
+838 NGESGPAA

>member
-1 MYRSIRP
+1 MLRP
-8 VLDKQMKGMRM
+8 VLNKQMKGMRM
-19 MKGKNFYTILLC
+19 MKGKNFYTILLY

-45 WLSGADTSNGSSEEG
+45 WLSGADTSHDSSEEG

-114 ALGTFQYLVVNDST
+114 ALGTFQYLVVNDNT

-238 KGMYALGIER
+238 KGMYALGIES
-248 IAVTDTYQSG
+248 IAVTGTYQSG
-258 TVDLFTGKTTLN
+258 TVDLFTGKTTLDAEN
-270 GAKSE
+270 KYDEGRALPK
-275 RPLSNM
+275 M
-281 ATNYNV
+281 
-287 GEYISV
+287 SV
-293 DTPDSLGAM
+293 DYDLENKYIAVEKPDSLGAM
-302 IVFPSAEESLSG
+302 IVFPSATESLSG

-460 NEADPGGNYNQTIGY
+460 NEADPGGGSYNKTIGY
-475 YYQNNRNIPYW
+475 YYQTNRNIPYW
-486 PYNFDDYGTRTY
+486 PYRTENYGFDGSLT
-498 NWWNESYTYSTELKK
+498 W
-513 TPTPENRYD
+513 PTPEER
-522 DGFSIPSSW
+522 FSTNNDLSKKFSSW
-531 GSPAYKVYPIIDENA
+531 SSPQYKVYPIVDKKLMEPDPNKGSWG
-546 INTSDICKRQ
+546 TSSSSNLY
-556 WYSSEKEK
+556 YS
-564 TYLTTLQK
+564 LQK
-572 LSTYNSGTYIFFAG
+572 EVSSSGTYAFFYG
-586 NGGDV
+586 NSNFSNSTLN
-591 PWKGNEWNV
+591 WKN

-605 APPGYALPTQKQFQS
+605 APPGYALPTQEQFQS

-631 TFLKL
+631 TFLKMYDTETDWN
-636 HRVGEDWRGALDSNS
+636 GEASM
-651 DEPNLLKTDITTL
+651 DESQKQI
-664 RICVPFYKDK
+664 RICVPFYKDA
-674 QNEAFINT
+674 NNYIANT
-682 EYYKQWTDLDDPGQ
+682 NTVYYRKWESLQDPGASPGEQ
-696 YPDDPNI
+696 S
-703 YYSGHSP
+703 YSNNGGP
-710 YHYYNR
+710 Y
-716 TINYNEKWEPDGDP
+716 NYRGKEPVGDP
-730 SSGFCSV
+730 SAGYCSV
-737 YIISREDGDMESI
+737 YIISRMYEDEIGKI
-750 TSTSSNYAT
+750 SNDLYRT
-759 KQWGT
+759 KEWGT

-770 VGTTEAYRMRWKV
+770 IGTTEAYRMRWKV
-783 RNADD
+783 RNADE
-788 TGVNPRLYIEV
+788 TGTDPRLYVEV

-806 EDNLTVGNFKNYD
+806 DDNLTLENYRNYD
-819 WEHPVS
+819 WTHPVS

-838 NSGSGPAA
+838 NGGSGPAA

-875 NQYMSVVSNEVQTNA
+875 NQYMSVVNKEVQTNA

>member
-1 MYRSIRP
+1 MYRFIRPVIRPMILRP

-45 WLSGADTSNGSSEEG
+45 WLSGADTSHGSSEEG

-114 ALGTFQYLVVNDST
+114 ALGTFQYLVVNDNT

-153 GFTYGEKVE
+153 GFTYGEE
-162 NPTPDTY
+162 NAPELDTDAY
-169 LTFDETNNN
+169 T
-178 EYKRT
+178 RT
-183 EVVNEET
+183 EEVDGND
-190 GELKDLMWGILVDQ
+190 ELKDLMWGILVDQ
-204 NDATAKFPCEIP
+204 NDATAEFPCEIP

-228 SQLESETEPG
+228 SQLASENNPEV
-238 KGMYALGIER
+238 GMYNLGIES
-248 IAVTDTYQSG
+248 IAVTGTYKSG

-270 GAKSE
+270 EGLSE

-302 IVFPSAEESLSG
+302 IVFPSAKESLSG
-314 DVGKYTIGL
+314 GVGEYPIGL
-323 KITLKGTKE
+323 KITLKGTQD

-337 VGTGNATQLGNYYTG
+337 VGTAKQSSSGDYYTG
-352 VYTVEK
+352 EYIVK
-358 VYSSVYGSN
+358 QVYSSVYGGDDPTN
-367 DFTSDTSTGDGSSGD
+367 DDGS
-382 NNVIAASPLYLQ
+382 IAASPLYLQ

-400 LHIVLMKDQVRVVT
+400 LHIVLMKDEVRVVT

-421 WLPGEKDDKDENGNY
+421 WLPGETDEKDKNDNY

-460 NEADPGGNYNQTIGY
+460 NEADPGEGKYDQTIGY

-486 PYNFDDYGTRTY
+486 PYKISSFQDLNTKR
-498 NWWNESYTYSTELKK
+498 
-513 TPTPENRYD
+513 PTPEDRYLD
-522 DGFSIPSSW
+522 NFSTFSEW
-531 GSPAYKVYPIIDENA
+531 GNPQYKVYPVIDETVMNRDPHNTKWRIGSDN
-546 INTSDICKRQ
+546 INRKS
-556 WYSSEKEK
+556 YF
-564 TYLTTLQK
+564 TTLQK
-572 LSTYNSGTYIFFAG
+572 TIDNSGSYIFFSG
-586 NGGDV
+586 NANI
-591 PWKGNEWNV
+591 PWSNNSWEE
-600 RENQP
+600 RDNQP
-605 APPGYALPTQKQFQS
+605 APPGYALPTQEQFQS

-631 TFLKL
+631 TFLKMYDTGTDWN
-636 HRVGEDWRGALDSNS
+636 GETSMDGSQ
-651 DEPNLLKTDITTL
+651 KQI
-664 RICVPFYKDK
+664 RICVPFYKDTD
-674 QNEAFINT
+674 NNNADNNT
-682 EYYKQWTDLDDPGQ
+682 VYYRKWESLQDPGAS
-696 YPDDPNI
+696 PGEES
-703 YYSGHSP
+703 YSSYGGP
-710 YHYYNR
+710 YHYR
-716 TINYNEKWEPDGDP
+716 EKEPDGDP
-730 SSGFCSV
+730 SAGYCSV
-737 YIISREDGDMESI
+737 YIISRMYEDEIGKI
-750 TSTSSNYAT
+750 SNEKYRT
-759 KQWGT
+759 KEWGT

-770 VGTTEAYRMRWKV
+770 IGTTEAYRMRWKV
-783 RNADD
+783 KNADK
-788 TGVNPRLYIEV
+788 TGKDPRLYVEV

-806 EDNLTVGNFKNYD
+806 DDNLTLDNYRNYD
-819 WEHPVS
+819 WTHPVS

-838 NSGSGPAA
+838 SNMSNNIWVGA
-846 GFSSYGSAVLYATDS
+846 GFSSYGSAVLYATATG

-875 NQYMSVVSNEVQTNA
+875 NQYMSVVNKEVQTNA

>member
-1 MYRSIRP
+1 MYRFIRPMILRP

-45 WLSGADTSNGSSEEG
+45 WLSGADNSHDSSEEG

-78 FQKGTAYRLVMF
+78 FQEGTAYRLVMF
-90 TKGFT
+90 TRTF
-95 ATDIS
+95 
-100 EDSVLRYNGLATET
+100 DSVDNLPETSDSVCRYNGLATET
-114 ALGTFQYLVVNDST
+114 ALGTGTFQYLKVKVEDPS
-128 HNNND
+128 HDNND
-133 WFGFKSLVAGE
+133 WFGFKSLVNGE
-144 TDRRSLSFY
+144 TGRRSISFY

-183 EVVNEET
+183 EVVNKET

-204 NDATAKFPCEIP
+204 NDATAEFPCEIP
-216 FRHAFSRLEFKV
+216 FRHAFSQLEFKV
-228 SQLESETEPG
+228 SQLESETGSG
-238 KGMYALGIER
+238 KGMYNLGIES
-248 IAVTDTYQSG
+248 IAVTGTYKSG

-270 GAKSE
+270 AENKYGKEGRALPK
-275 RPLSNM
+275 M
-281 ATNYNV
+281 
-287 GEYISV
+287 SV
-293 DTPDSLGAM
+293 DYDLENKYIAVGNPDNLGAM

-323 KITLKGTKE
+323 KITLKGTEE
-332 EVEKL
+332 EVKKL
-337 VGTGNATQLGNYYTG
+337 VGNATESQSGNYFTG

-358 VYSSVYGSN
+358 VYSSVYG
-367 DFTSDTSTGDGSSGD
+367 GDDPTDDNGS
-382 NNVIAASPLYLQ
+382 IAASPLYLQ

-400 LHIVLMKDQVRVVT
+400 LHIVLMEDEVRVVT

-421 WLPGEKDDKDENGNY
+421 WLPGETEPDEEGNENT

-486 PYNFDDYGTRTY
+486 PYKISRFQNLDTKR
-498 NWWNESYTYSTELKK
+498 
-513 TPTPENRYD
+513 PTPEDRYLD
-522 DGFSIPSSW
+522 DLSTFSKW
-531 GSPAYKVYPIIDENA
+531 GNPQYKVYPVIDETVMNSDPHKTKWRIGSDN
-546 INTSDICKRQ
+546 INWKS
-556 WYSSEKEK
+556 YF
-564 TYLTTLQK
+564 TTLQK
-572 LSTYNSGTYIFFAG
+572 TIDNRGSYIFFSG
-586 NGGDV
+586 NANI
-591 PWKGNEWNV
+591 PWSNNSWEE
-600 RENQP
+600 RDNQP
-605 APPGYALPTQKQFQS
+605 APPGYALPTQEQFQS

-631 TFLKL
+631 TFLKMYDTGTDWN
-636 HRVGEDWRGALDSNS
+636 GETSMDGSQ
-651 DEPNLLKTDITTL
+651 KQI
-664 RICVPFYKDK
+664 RICVPFYKDTD
-674 QNEAFINT
+674 NNNADNNT
-682 EYYKQWTDLDDPGQ
+682 VYYRKWESLQDPGAS
-696 YPDDPNI
+696 PGERS
-703 YYSGHSP
+703 YSNYGGP
-710 YHYYNR
+710 YRYSN
-716 TINYNEKWEPDGDP
+716 NEPDGDP
-730 SSGFCSV
+730 SVGYCSV
-737 YIISREDGDMESI
+737 YIISRMYEDEIGKI
-750 TSTSSNYAT
+750 SNEEYRT
-759 KQWGT
+759 KEWGT

-770 VGTTEAYRMRWKV
+770 IGTTEAYRMRWKV
-783 RNADD
+783 KNADK
-788 TGVNPRLYIEV
+788 TGTDPRLYVEV

-806 EDNLTVGNFKNYD
+806 DDNLTLDNYRNYD
-819 WEHPVS
+819 WTHPVS

-838 NSGSGPAA
+838 SNTSNNIWVGA
-846 GFSSYGSAVLYATDS
+846 GFSSYGSAVLYATATG

>member
-1 MYRSIRP
+1 MYRFIRPVIRPMILRP

-78 FQKGTAYRLVMF
+78 FQEGTAYRLVMF
-90 TKGFT
+90 TRTF
-95 ATDIS
+95 
-100 EDSVLRYNGLATET
+100 DSVDNLPETSDSVCRYNGLATET
-114 ALGTFQYLVVNDST
+114 ALGTGTFQYLKVKVEDPS
-128 HNNND
+128 HDNND
-133 WFGFKSLVAGE
+133 WFGFKSLVNGE
-144 TDRRSLSFY
+144 TGRRSISFY

-204 NDATAKFPCEIP
+204 NDATAEFTCEIP
-216 FRHAFSRLEFKV
+216 FRHAFSQLEFKV
-228 SQLESETEPG
+228 SQLESETVAG
-238 KGMYALGIER
+238 QGMYKLGIER
-248 IAVTDTYQSG
+248 IAVTGTYKSG

-281 ATNYNV
+281 ATNYND

-302 IVFPSAEESLSG
+302 IVFPSAKESLSDG
-314 DVGKYTIGL
+314 VDKYTIGL
-323 KITLKGTKE
+323 KITLKGTLN

-337 VGTGNATQLGNYYTG
+337 VGTGNATKSSSGDYYTG
-352 VYTVEK
+352 EYIVK
-358 VYSSVYGSN
+358 QVYSSVYGGN
-367 DFTSDTSTGDGSSGD
+367 DLTSDGS
-382 NNVIAASPLYLQ
+382 IAASPLYLQ

-400 LHIVLMKDQVRVVT
+400 LHIVLMKDEVRVVT

-421 WLPGEKDDKDENGNY
+421 WLPGETDDEGNT

-460 NEADPGGNYNQTIGY
+460 NEADPGGNYNKTIGY
-475 YYQNNRNIPYW
+475 YYQTNRNIPYW
-486 PYNFDDYGTRTY
+486 PYKISSFQDLNTKR
-498 NWWNESYTYSTELKK
+498 
-513 TPTPENRYD
+513 PTPEDRYLND
-522 DGFSIPSSW
+522 LSTFSEW
-531 GSPAYKVYPIIDENA
+531 GDPQYKVYPIIDETVMNSDPHKTKWRIGSDN
-546 INTSDICKRQ
+546 INWKS
-556 WYSSEKEK
+556 YF
-564 TYLTTLQK
+564 TTLQK
-572 LSTYNSGTYIFFAG
+572 TIDNSGSYIFFSG
-586 NGGDV
+586 NANI
-591 PWKGNEWNV
+591 PWSNNSWEE
-600 RENQP
+600 RDNQP
-605 APPGYALPTQKQFQS
+605 APPGYALPTQEQFQS

-631 TFLKL
+631 TFLKMYDTGTDWN
-636 HRVGEDWRGALDSNS
+636 GETSMADSQ
-651 DEPNLLKTDITTL
+651 KQI
-664 RICVPFYKDK
+664 RICVPFYKDAD
-674 QNEAFINT
+674 NNNADNNT
-682 EYYKQWTDLDDPGQ
+682 VYYRKWESLQDPGASPGEQ
-696 YPDDPNI
+696 S
-703 YYSGHSP
+703 YYYNNWEYQGP
-710 YHYYNR
+710 HYYR
-716 TINYNEKWEPDGDP
+716 DKEPNGDP
-730 SSGFCSV
+730 SAGYCSV
-737 YIISREDGDMESI
+737 YIISRMYEDEIGKI
-750 TSTSSNYAT
+750 SNEEYRT
-759 KQWGT
+759 KEWGT

-770 VGTTEAYRMRWKV
+770 IGTTEAYRMRWKV
-783 RNADD
+783 KNADK
-788 TGVNPRLYIEV
+788 TGTDPRLYVEV

-806 EDNLTVGNFKNYD
+806 DDNLTLDNYRNYD
-819 WEHPVS
+819 WTHPVS

-838 NSGSGPAA
+838 SNTSNNIWVGA
-846 GFSSYGSAVLYATDS
+846 GFSSYGSAVLYATATG